1 MPAWRPI
8 LVAML
13 LAGSAMLIADPGF
26 GKLRKKKLELDVRK
40 PGAVRLAGTSV
51 AFQGLA
57 ASPQNQAVQQDL
69 LVTLATELLANE
81 RTLTRQDNP
90 ALAEWRL
97 QVRVNSFSMAQPQR
111 INRGAVT
118 TQKVQ
123 AQDNVIKWAGSMDAS
138 YQVVDRGGRVHA
150 SRNVTYRY
158 DRDVAESGGGIP
170 WQPSKWK
177 IPGVKKSAAAQ
188 AVPRTPEDLK
198 QIIIHEVVD
207 QIAEQLGNTSD
218 KLEVQAATGEV
229 NLDRAVDFME
239 QKLWSRARDQL
250 ENMTAF
256 PKPDQEAYRQYNLGL
271 VYEALAY
278 ESKSATEQRA
288 NFFKAQEFYDK
299 ALEMNTR
306 ERYFVETIGRI
317 RNGIA
322 QYKAL
327 DNYQKEDIA
336 KGRVAAS
343 TSTAAGTGR
352 ATTAAASGEGTPL
365 TLAKVIE
372 MQQAGVA
379 EPMILEVIQASPSV
393 VFNPVDPQT
402 AIQVSRARLSV
413 AVQNALRQRV
423 GAKPLPVAGV
433 PAPAPAKPPVSAPAK
448 PPAPAPVKK

>member
-1 MPAWRPI
+1 MPTWRPCFF
-8 LVAML
+8 ATL
-13 LAGSAMLIADPGF
+13 LAGSAILVADPGF

-40 PGAVRLAGTSV
+40 PGAVRLAGATV

-81 RTLTRQDNP
+81 RTLARQDNP

-111 INRGAVT
+111 INRGAVST
-118 TQKVQ
+118 RKVQ
-123 AQDNVIKWAGSMDAS
+123 AQDNVVQWSGSMDAS

-158 DRDVAESGGGIP
+158 DREVAESGGGIP

-177 IPGVKKSAAAQ
+177 IPGVKKSAAEQ
-188 AVPRTPEDLK
+188 AVPRTSEDLK
-198 QIIIHEVVD
+198 QIIIHEIVD
-207 QIAEQLGNTSD
+207 QVAEQLGNTSD

-250 ENMTAF
+250 ENMAPF
-256 PKPDQEAYRQYNLGL
+256 AKPDQEAYRQYNLGL

-278 ESKSATEQRA
+278 ESKSAAEQRA
-288 NFFKAQEFYDK
+288 NFFKAQEFYDQ
-299 ALEMNTR
+299 ALGMNTR

-336 KGRVAAS
+336 KGRVAPAP
-343 TSTAAGTGR
+343 
-352 ATTAAASGEGTPL
+352 AASASGRSAGSPEGAPL

-379 EPMILEVIQASPSV
+379 EPAILEVIQAAPSV
-393 VFNPVDPQT
+393 IFNPVDPQT

-423 GAKPLPVAGV
+423 GAKPLAA
-433 PAPAPAKPPVSAPAK
+433 APA
-448 PPAPAPVKK
+448 PAPAPVKTAPPKTAPAKK